1 MMSASNLHNGPKS
14 DIVRGP
20 KTFTTGDIAP
30 LVSIPAI
37 DVFFCSRAAT
47 GACRNPWELQEAAL
61 VLSAGIAALF
71 FTIANCAATLGCRH
85 EMFTPLCIYRRVV
98 R

>member
-1 MMSASNLHNGPKS
+1 MTSAVHPTT
-14 DIVRGP
+14 DIAKILRHFRFVP
-20 KTFTTGDIAP
+20 TGDIAP

-37 DVFFCSRAAT
+37 DVFFCSRATT

-85 EMFTPLCIYRRVV
+85 EMFTPLASIGE
-98 R
+98 